1 MSGIWPD
8 DLDPEKYKEELRK
21 SQEADAFNIDDATA
35 AEQAEEALPAQ
46 KDTGKITYSSGDF
59 NIDIDEVS
67 AIKKSADAEY
77 SKLAGAAGLGIKLD
91 EGVSI
96 QTIEEQLED
105 IKAAEANII
114 ETLPEK
120 GAKETKLYRTAPS
133 MMGKSGGKL
142 ATRQAPKETLDYLD
156 NLAKERKKLESFLS
170 ETYDFENIRQAQMAN
185 YTGEAITVGPIR
197 PGIETRIKA
206 EGIVPAESFKELKE
220 QEIKGTATIETVDIS
235 ENEKAISDFN
245 KDLSAQETKRVDR
258 KKSTSTVT
266 ESISTSYKNKEGS
279 IVKRKEKVTPI
290 PAEELK
296 RELKFGMDTAGT
308 LDPAKAATPT
318 TEAAENTPPSLLK
331 KQGRERF
338 PVTDLV
344 SDIGVTPDAGGYS
357 FGQYRGEGEL
367 QEVAAEMARKKNIT
381 NPPVDLQFDK
391 RFASTVMRSAEGKIV
406 PYKAEKIYDEEG
418 KFTVNK
424 KLRYDEIR
432 PSEKKKYQIKAGE
445 QRKVPNVVAGKSK
458 EGTKLEGPFFKGSKL
473 IDDSS
478 SPAIA
483 NVLKQDLPEFAGPLK
498 QSDLVSEMSD
508 EVDVKKRTGVIKL
521 AEPSEFITKE
531 EIISK
536 PVSAKAGK
544 QNIKAVAE
552 TFAETF
558 GEKVV
563 NLPAG
568 TPQVTGDII
577 ESEKVIT
584 QTEKK
589 GKVKPSQVGSKYKP
603 GYQDLLLAG
612 HELPA
617 KAVGDPVGGSKA
629 IPAVSEG
636 KFKTYL
642 ATRNISSSQTGGQGI
657 YKTIDSLTKDSA
669 ESLYGSHKQA
679 GSLGSYG
686 IKKADVFKVLQEESM
701 EIEKIRKDVESQYA
715 PDVKSLDNPV
725 PMKNPYYE
733 DAAELDVES
742 GKAKKEFQFKF
753 GERTASGKLAGT
765 YNVKTGQTEL
775 TKVIKGD
782 PQYGDDYVK
791 VPNIG
796 EVEHQFREAK
806 GLNTGPL
813 ADYGTTHPKVLKEL
827 APKDKKYLFESE
839 AERTKSGT
847 GLKTQLGVPDT
858 GGFQHLFK
866 QSEFSAKVKEFE
878 KALAWKAYVGGL
890 KGQAPRLS
898 ITSDTDVIL
907 KNTSPD
913 AFERT
918 MQFATKGMQ
927 GENISKDFTLTVGS
941 SKKINPKSL
950 RQVAAAQFTHAY
962 EGSKEFGKVEKGVK
976 FVDELKK
983 AFKLIGKKG

>member
-8 DLDPEKYKEELRK
+8 NLDPEKYKEELRK
-21 SQEADAFNIDDATA
+21 AQEADAFNIDDATA
-35 AEQAEEALPAQ
+35 AEQAEEALPPQ
-46 KDTGKITYSSGDF
+46 KDTGKITYSAGDF

-67 AIKKSADAEY
+67 AIKKSSDAEY
-77 SKLAGAAGLGIKLD
+77 SKLAGAVGLGIKPD

-114 ETLPEK
+114 ETLPEE
-120 GAKETKLYRTAPS
+120 GAKETKLYKPAPS
-133 MMGKSGGKL
+133 MMGKTGGRL
-142 ATRQAPKETLDYLD
+142 ATRQAPKQTLDYLD

-170 ETYDFENIRQAQMAN
+170 EMYDFENIRQAKMAG
-185 YTGEAITVGPIR
+185 YTGEAINPIIGPLQTGEKR
-197 PGIETRIKA
+197 VQA

-220 QEIKGTATIETVDIS
+220 QEIKGTAKIETVDIS
-235 ENEKAISDFN
+235 ENERAISDFN
-245 KDLSAQETKRVDR
+245 KDLTAQETKRVGR
-258 KKSTSTVT
+258 KKSTPPQVEQT
-266 ESISTSYKNKEGS
+266 
-279 IVKRKEKVTPI
+279 
-290 PAEELK
+290 AEELK

-318 TEAAENTPPSLLK
+318 TEAAENTPPSVFK
-331 KQGRERF
+331 KQSRERF

-344 SDIGVTPDAGGYS
+344 SDIGVTPDTGGYS

-367 QEVAAEMARKKNIT
+367 QEVAAEMAREKNIT

-432 PSEKKKYQIKAGE
+432 PSEKKKYQITAGE
-445 QRKVPNVVAGKSK
+445 QRKVPNVVAGKYE
-458 EGTKLEGPFFKGSKL
+458 EGAKLEGPFFKGKKL
-473 IDDSS
+473 IDDPS

-508 EVDVKKRTGVIKL
+508 KVDAKERTGVIKL
-521 AEPSEFITKE
+521 
-531 EIISK
+531 K
-536 PVSAKAGK
+536 PEREGGY
-544 QNIKAVAE
+544 IR
-552 TFAETF
+552 T
-558 GEKVV
+558 
-563 NLPAG
+563 
-568 TPQVTGDII
+568 
-577 ESEKVIT
+577 
-584 QTEKK
+584 
-589 GKVKPSQVGSKYKP
+589 VKPSTPGAEYKP

-642 ATRNISSSQTGGQGI
+642 ATRNITGQETGGQSI
-657 YKTIDSLTKDSA
+657 YRMIDKLSKGSA

-686 IKKADVFKVLQEESM
+686 IKKADVFKVLQEEAM

-725 PMKNPYYE
+725 PMKNPYHE
-733 DAAELDVES
+733 DAAKLDVS
-742 GKAKKEFQFKF
+742 SSKAKKEFQFKF

-775 TKVIKGD
+775 TKVIKGVYAD
-782 PQYGDDYVK
+782 EADEYTK

-806 GLNTGPL
+806 GINTGPL

-847 GLKTQLGVPDT
+847 GLKKQLGVPDT

-907 KNTSPD
+907 KNTDPASF
-913 AFERT
+913 ART

-927 GENISKDFTLTVGS
+927 GENISKNFTFNVGGS
-941 SKKINPKSL
+941 EKINPKSL
-950 RQVAAAQFTHAY
+950 RQIAAAQFTHAY

>member
-8 DLDPEKYKEELRK
+8 DIDPEKYKEELRK
-21 SQEADAFNIDDATA
+21 SQENADSVDDTENDRFNVDDATA
-35 AEQAEEALPAQ
+35 KEQDAEALPKP
-46 KDTGKITYSSGDF
+46 KDKAKTTYSAGDF

-67 AIKKSADAEY
+67 AIKKSSDAEY
-77 SKLAGAAGLGIKLD
+77 SKLAGAAGLGIKPD

-114 ETLPEK
+114 ETLPEE
-120 GAKETKLYRTAPS
+120 GAKETKLYKPAPS
-133 MMGKSGGKL
+133 MMGKTGGRL
-142 ATRQAPKETLDYLD
+142 ATRQAPKQTLDYLD

-170 ETYDFENIRQAQMAN
+170 EMYDFENIRQAQMAN

-220 QEIKGTATIETVDIS
+220 QEIKGTAKIETVDIS
-235 ENEKAISDFN
+235 ENERAISDFN
-245 KDLSAQETKRVDR
+245 KDLTAQETKRVGR
-258 KKSTSTVT
+258 KKSTPPQVEQT
-266 ESISTSYKNKEGS
+266 
-279 IVKRKEKVTPI
+279 
-290 PAEELK
+290 AEELK
-296 RELKFGMDTAGT
+296 RELKFGIDTAGT
-308 LDPAKAATPT
+308 LDPAKSATPT
-318 TEAAENTPPSLLK
+318 TEAAENTPPNVFK
-331 KQGRERF
+331 KQSRERF

-344 SDIGVTPDAGGYS
+344 SDIGVAPDAGGYS

-367 QEVAAEMARKKNIT
+367 QEVAAEMAREKNIT

-391 RFASTVMRSAEGKIV
+391 RFATTVMRSAEGKIV

-432 PSEKKKYQIKAGE
+432 PSEKKKYQITAGE
-445 QRKVPNVVAGKSK
+445 QRRINKVTKFTGPLEKGPVFSK
-458 EGTKLEGPFFKGSKL
+458 KGLKRETLKEATVL
-473 IDDSS
+473 IDDPS

-483 NVLKQDLPEFAGPLK
+483 NVAKQDLPEFAGPLK
-498 QSDLVSEMSD
+498 QSDLVSEMKAQEESKFIGPL
-508 EVDVKKRTGVIKL
+508 EKGTVFSKKGLKQREIVKGKILDVKERTGVIKL
-521 AEPSEFITKE
+521 KPSREGGYLRT
-531 EIISK
+531 
-536 PVSAKAGK
+536 
-544 QNIKAVAE
+544 
-552 TFAETF
+552 
-558 GEKVV
+558 
-563 NLPAG
+563 
-568 TPQVTGDII
+568 
-577 ESEKVIT
+577 
-584 QTEKK
+584 
-589 GKVKPSQVGSKYKP
+589 VKPSTPGQEYKP

-642 ATRNISSSQTGGQGI
+642 ATRNITGQETGGQSI
-657 YKTIDSLTKDSA
+657 YRMIDKLSKDSA

-686 IKKADVFKVLQEESM
+686 IKKADVFKVLQEEAM

-715 PDVKSLDNPV
+715 PGVKSLDNPV
-725 PMKNPYYE
+725 PMKNPYHE
-733 DAAELDVES
+733 DAAKLDVS
-742 GKAKKEFQFKF
+742 SSKAKKEFQFKF

-796 EVEHQFREAK
+796 QVEHEFREAK
-806 GLNTGPL
+806 GINTGPL

-847 GLKTQLGVPDT
+847 GLKKQLGVPDT

-907 KNTSPD
+907 KNTSPESF
-913 AFERT
+913 ART

-927 GENISKDFTLTVGS
+927 GENISKNFTFNVGGS
-941 SKKINPKSL
+941 EKINPKSL